1 MRLAGFSGGIRGAVS
16 WAADGVPLPEMTRR
30 VEAQY
35 FRMEAGI
42 KLVDVQAAGVSA
54 SCCGVNLAC
63 GRRVVRAVWG
73 RLGKAAVATQCPSSL
88 RSPRMCKAPRCAPQ
102 DGAGPLA
109 ALLRMC
115 PGPFAA
121 LLRMCPSPFAGLPR
135 MCPRPGPSL
144 RSSGCVQVPSLGSPG
159 CARGRALRC
168 APQDVS
174 RSLRW
179 APQDVPEAG
188 PFAALP
194 QYYKAK
200 SGAWF
205 QGHGEE
211 RGGRAMEPWRCR
223 GGVRWQEDHWTT
235 AISSISTRAS
245 LGRRATSTVERA
257 GGVIPSG
264 ARYSR

>member
-1 MRLAGFSGGIRGAVS
+1 
-16 WAADGVPLPEMTRR
+16 MTRR

-42 KLVDVQAAGVSA
+42 KSVDVQAAGVSA

-88 RSPRMCKAPRCAPQ
+88 RSPRMCAR
-102 DGAGPLA
+102 PLA
-109 ALLRMC
+109 ALPRMAQGPSLRS
-115 PGPFAA
+115 PGWRRPLAALPRMAQGPSLRSPGCAQAGPRVPKPFAA
-121 LLRMCPSPFAGLPR
+121 LPR
-135 MCPRPGPSL
+135 MCPR
-144 RSSGCVQVPSLGSPG
+144 
-159 CARGRALRC
+159 
-168 APQDVS
+168 
-174 RSLRW
+174 
-179 APQDVPEAG
+179 

>member
-1 MRLAGFSGGIRGAVS
+1 
-16 WAADGVPLPEMTRR
+16 MTRR

-42 KLVDVQAAGVSA
+42 KSVDVQAAGVSA

-88 RSPRMCKAPRCAPQ
+88 RSPRMCAR
-102 DGAGPLA
+102 PLA
-109 ALLRMC
+109 AL
-115 PGPFAA
+115 
-121 LLRMCPSPFAGLPR
+121 PR
-135 MCPRPGPSL
+135 MAQGPSL
-144 RSSGCVQVPSLGSPG
+144 RSSGCVPGPSLGSE
-159 CARGRALRC
+159 
-168 APQDVS
+168 DVPKA
-174 RSLRW
+174 LRW

>member
-1 MRLAGFSGGIRGAVS
+1 
-16 WAADGVPLPEMTRR
+16 
-30 VEAQY
+30 
-35 FRMEAGI
+35 MEAGI
-42 KLVDVQAAGVSA
+42 KSVDLQAAGVSA

-88 RSPRMCKAPRCAPQ
+88 RSPRMCARPLCCAPQ

-109 ALLRMC
+109 ALPRMC
-115 PGPFAA
+115 PGPFA
-121 LLRMCPSPFAGLPR
+121 RLPG
-135 MCPRPGPSL
+135 CAQSPSL
-144 RSSGCVQVPSLGSPG
+144 RSPG
-159 CARGRALRC
+159 CARGPSL
-168 APQDVS
+168 
-174 RSLRW
+174 RSLRMC
-179 APQDVPEAG
+179 PR